1 MKNLKLFILFT
12 ILLTGCSDQEK
23 PEFILNEDEMVNV
36 LIDIHI
42 AEGISSSLPVSYDSS
57 GVMYTLLEKDVFTK
71 HEITDS
77 VFTQS
82 MLYYLQYPAEID
94 EIYGR
99 VVDSLSKKQALY
111 KSQQEN
117 Q

>member
-1 MKNLKLFILFT
+1 M
-12 ILLTGCSDQEK
+12 
-23 PEFILNEDEMVNV
+23 NV

-42 AEGISSSLPVSYDSS
+42 AEGISSSLPVSFDSS
-57 GVMYTLLEKDVFTK
+57 GVMYSLLEKDVFTK

-82 MLYYLQYPAEID
+82 MLYYLQYPESMD
-94 EIYGR
+94 DIYAR
-99 VVDSLSKKQALY
+99 VVDSLSMKQALY
-111 KSQQEN
+111 KSQKEN